1 MLSVRRRWLI
11 RLRYLGTLMW
21 FFGFILPLP
30 LVLIPF
36 FSQTHFTFSAVAPFI
51 FPSLASLLLGAAL
64 NRTIKLRALSGTDA
78 VVVVAL
84 GWIMVSCLGALP
96 FTIGHSISFL
106 DAFFESTSGFTTTGI
121 TLLVNLDEL
130 PRTLIFW
137 RSLTQWIGGLGI
149 LTLFSVLV
157 FNGEASHKLFGA
169 ESHKVISE
177 RPAPGLFSTLRILWS
192 IYSLF
197 TVIIAG
203 LLALEGV
210 SWFDSVNHALTT
222 LSTGGFSPHDAS
234 IDFFRRAGYEHY
246 RLIEYT
252 IILGM
257 GLGGVSFVVHY
268 RLLRGKL
275 SALWE
280 SMEIRLFWKIIAGA
294 SLLVFVNHLRTHGLG
309 GALDAFRYSFFQ
321 VVAVLT
327 TTGFATKDIGS
338 SFFPALA
345 RQVFLFLMII
355 GGMVGSTSGGF
366 KVFRVGVLWEM
377 VKRQVRRIVNPNR
390 AVNPLII
397 DGKITPQEEIRRIS
411 ALFFAWVSF
420 IIAGGMITA
429 FFSDLSPLASL
440 SGMFSALGNIGP
452 SYIPLSQWPKLHP
465 LIKLTYIFGMLAGR
479 LEILPI
485 LLLFS
490 RKVWR

>member
-1 MLSVRRRWLI
+1 MRRKNWLI
-11 RLRYLGTLMW
+11 RLRYLGALLW

-36 FSQTHFTFSAVAPFI
+36 ISDAHFAFPTVAPFF
-51 FPSLASLLLGAAL
+51 FPALISLVSGAVL
-64 NRTIKLRALSGTDA
+64 NRSINFRPLSGTDA

-84 GWIMVSCLGALP
+84 GWMMVSVLGALP
-96 FTIGHSISFL
+96 FMIGYRLSFV
-106 DAFFESTSGFTTTGI
+106 DALFEATSGFTTTGI
-121 TLLVNLDEL
+121 TILVNLGEL
-130 PRTLIFW
+130 PDLLLFW

-177 RPAPGLFSTLRILWS
+177 RPAPGLFSTLKILWS

-197 TVIIAG
+197 TIVIGG
-203 LLALEGV
+203 LLAIEGL
-210 SWFDSVNHALTT
+210 SWFDSLNHALTT
-222 LSTGGFSPHDAS
+222 LSTGGFSTHDAS
-234 IDFFRRAGYEHY
+234 IDFFRKAGYANY
-246 RLIEYT
+246 RIIEYT
-252 IILGM
+252 VILGM
-257 GLGGVSFVVHY
+257 TLGGISFVVHY
-268 RLLRGKL
+268 RLLRGKI
-275 SALWE
+275 SALWD
-280 SMEIRLFWKIIAGA
+280 SMEVRLFWKLIAGA
-294 SLLVFVNHLRTHGLG
+294 SLLVFVNHLRVHGPG
-309 GALDAFRYSFFQ
+309 EALDAFRYSLFQ
-321 VVAVLT
+321 VIAVLT
-327 TTGFATKDIGS
+327 TTGFGTKDIGS
-338 SFFPALA
+338 IFFPALA
-345 RQVFLFLMII
+345 RQVFLFLMIV

-397 DGKITPQEEIRRIS
+397 DGKRTPQEEIRRIS
-411 ALFFAWVSF
+411 ALFFAWIIF

-429 FFSDLSPLASL
+429 FFSELSPLASL

-452 SYIPLSQWPKLHP
+452 SYIPLSQWPELHP
-465 LIKLTYIFGMLAGR
+465 LIKITYIFGMLAGR